1 MDKLIHGQ
9 GYQYAQQDT
18 SKYFNEFMAENA
30 FDLLVIDRIV
40 EFQTL
45 QCFQIADQLLCQLD
59 ISACVVADIGC
70 IVNNDEAEYTGN
82 REEPS
87 FMPIAIVR
95 AVTVELCELGKP
107 PQAMH

>member
-82 REEPS
+82 REEGGIKA
-87 FMPIAIVR
+87 FIHADRNRQGCYRR
-95 AVTVELCELGKP
+95 AV
-107 PQAMH
+107 